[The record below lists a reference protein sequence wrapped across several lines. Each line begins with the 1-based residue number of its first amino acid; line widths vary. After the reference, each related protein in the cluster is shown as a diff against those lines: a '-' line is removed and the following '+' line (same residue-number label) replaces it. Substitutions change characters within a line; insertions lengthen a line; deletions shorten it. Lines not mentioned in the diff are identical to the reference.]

1 MLLLP
6 LLQRIVS
13 NVEHLHVVKYLYPLT
28 VHLPVI
34 YLASMGCMSVHLRY
48 PYLNLLA
55 PEFGI

>member
-13 NVEHLHVVKYLYPLT
+13 NVEYLHVVKYLYPLI

-34 YLASMGCMSVHLRY
+34 YIESMGCVCVHLHY
-48 PYLNLLA
+48 PYLNR
-55 PEFGI
+55 